1 MPISPEKPEAP
12 SRTHPMVTHK
22 SADNRSPLACSVAAS
37 PPITPHA
44 SCLINIQSMPA
55 TLDIRYASERRAVDR
70 FINIHMY
77 KEKTSSHS
85 ITMPTGTR

>member
-55 TLDIRYASERRAVDR
+55 TLDIRYASERRAVCR
-70 FINIHMY
+70 FTYRRATYRWARRLFHDAA
-77 KEKTSSHS
+77 
-85 ITMPTGTR
+85 